1 MRLTLLNVDDL
12 KLCYP
17 MNIRRQNIC
26 PTYLAMYTNIW
37 KDLHVTV
44 NLYYSYFDKR
54 LNMFNANI

>member
-1 MRLTLLNVDDL
+1 
-12 KLCYP
+12 